1 MPEPVTD
8 EQLAALTATY
18 TVPPGH
24 FDELLDADGSP
35 RPWWRS
41 LAAHA
46 DLSAGHLA
54 GAHARIGRQIHDNG
68 VTYNV
73 YAAEDGPSRPW
84 ALDVLPFLVPAGE
97 WAGSRRACASARA
110 S

>member
-1 MPEPVTD
+1 MSEPVID
-8 EQLAALTATY
+8 EQLDALAAAC

-24 FDELLDADGSP
+24 FDELRDADGAP
-35 RPWWRS
+35 RPWWRA

-46 DLSAGHLA
+46 DLSAGHLSS
-54 GAHARIGRQIHDNG
+54 AHARIARQIHDNG

-84 ALDVLPFLVPAGE
+84 ALDVVPFLVSAAE
-97 WAGSRRACASARA
+97 WTALGPGLR
-110 S
+110 